1 MQIKPRVVFSGVLIH
16 LSFLFAGCVSV
27 DYRGEAKRIARA
39 SGLNSEYIAV
49 NSFPLAT
56 WSRFIAPVTSI
67 RVYIEGDGF
76 AWRSRQHPSDDPTPH
91 QPTGLRLAA
100 ADPQANVLYLA
111 RPCQFIATP
120 LPGVCEEKWWT
131 SDRFA
136 PPVIDAMN
144 EGINLITRRYPSV
157 KLDVVGYS
165 GGGNIAA
172 LLASRPTD
180 VQSLRTVAGNLDV
193 DWVNRLHDVTP
204 MPNALSAIHSARQ
217 LHKLPQL
224 HFSGGADEIVPAGV
238 ARRFKQAVGGR
249 CVRVKVV
256 EGMAHGSDWGAI
268 WSQLLREEMPGC
280 Q

>member
-27 DYRGEAKRIARA
+27 VYRGEAKRIARA

-91 QPTGLRLAA
+91 QPTGLRLTA

-120 LPGVCEEKWWT
+120 FPGVCEEK
-131 SDRFA
+131 
-136 PPVIDAMN
+136 
-144 EGINLITRRYPSV
+144 
-157 KLDVVGYS
+157 
-165 GGGNIAA
+165 
-172 LLASRPTD
+172 
-180 VQSLRTVAGNLDV
+180 
-193 DWVNRLHDVTP
+193 
-204 MPNALSAIHSARQ
+204 
-217 LHKLPQL
+217 
-224 HFSGGADEIVPAGV
+224 
-238 ARRFKQAVGGR
+238 
-249 CVRVKVV
+249 
-256 EGMAHGSDWGAI
+256 
-268 WSQLLREEMPGC
+268 
-280 Q
+280 